1 MTLSR
6 RGFLRGASGAMGF
19 IGAAAA
25 MNKIFGSEAFAATL
39 NAYAGYR
46 ALVAVFL
53 LGGNDTN
60 NVLVPLTS
68 NGTTGPYDRY
78 VQARPTVKLS
88 AAELSPVTPAGL
100 AAGSYGIHFKMP
112 NVTALFV
119 ANKAAFVCNAGP
131 LVLPL
136 DKATYDSTP
145 SARPENLFSHSDQQ
159 DAWASAIANPVSIAL
174 PAALVGKGPTGWG
187 GRFAD
192 RIDSL
197 NPGSYPE
204 VVSFGG
210 KPLLC
215 VGGDRAPFSVGS
227 SGALALRTTNDAA
240 FDTLRDGALE
250 EALAITSTL
259 PLDEAYGSVAMAAI
273 TYAAERTRARDDAW
287 ALLSTTTRIA
297 INTAF
302 SPANAVADP
311 LDGALGLMVDGS
323 IVGQLYQVVRDI
335 IAGAAAAPDGLGLKR
350 QVFSAGFGGFDTHS
364 GQRATQDALLEQL
377 DAAIGA
383 FQGAMEALAG
393 DAAFGATPPQATLF
407 TMSDFGRTLVEN
419 SDGGTDHAWG
429 SHVLV
434 VGSNVLGGAL
444 YGTFPN
450 LDMSGG
456 GAANTDTTDSRG
468 RWIPTVSVEQVA
480 NTLAYWMG
488 ASGSNDRDYMFPNL
502 MPYVAASPNGSI
514 GKQQRLGFMTT

>member
-1 MTLSR
+1 MALSR

-19 IGAAAA
+19 VGAAAA

-39 NAYAGYR
+39 SAYAGYR

-78 VQARPTVKLS
+78 AQARPAVKLTT
-88 AAELSPVTPAGL
+88 AELLPVSPAGL
-100 AAGSYGIHFKMP
+100 AANSYGIHFKMP
-112 NVTALFV
+112 KVKALFA
-119 ANKAAFVCNAGP
+119 ANRAAFVCNAGP

-136 DKATYDSTP
+136 DKATYTSTP

-159 DAWASAIANPVSIAL
+159 DAWASAIANPVSITL

-192 RIDSL
+192 RIDGL
-197 NPGSYPE
+197 NAGTYPE
-204 VVSFGG
+204 VISFGG

-215 VGGDRAPFSVGS
+215 VGVERSPLSVGGT
-227 SGALALRTTNDAA
+227 GALGLRITSDAA

-250 EALAITSTL
+250 EILDITNGTR
-259 PLDEAYGSVAMAAI
+259 PEEAYGSVAMAAI
-273 TYAAERTRARDDAW
+273 TYAEQRTSARDDAW
-287 ALLSTTTRIA
+287 AMLSAATRIA

-302 SPANAVADP
+302 SPANAVPEP
-311 LDGALGLMVDGS
+311 LDGALGLMKDGS
-323 IVGQLYQVVRDI
+323 ILGQLYQIVRDI
-335 IAGAAAAPDGLGLKR
+335 IAGATAAPDGLGQKR
-350 QVFSAGFGGFDTHS
+350 QVFSAGLGGFDTHS
-364 GQRATQDALLEQL
+364 GQRAAQDALLAQL
-377 DAAIGA
+377 DTAIGA
-383 FQGAMEALAG
+383 FQEAMDALAG
-393 DAAFGATPPQATLF
+393 SSNFGATPPQATLF

-434 VGSNVLGGAL
+434 VGGSVVGGKL

-456 GAANTDTTDSRG
+456 GAANNDTTDSRG

-488 ASGSNDRDYMFPNL
+488 ATAASDRDYMFPNL
-502 MPYVAASPNGSI
+502 LPYVTASPTGSI
-514 GKQQRLGFMTT
+514 GKQQRLGFMTA